1 MMLSSS
7 SRRLQAVL
15 PRRSLL
21 LGAAGLSVMATTLAA
36 CSSGAGPTLYTLSV
50 VPGQPAPGGPRFVE
64 VRQPTIASGL
74 DRDRI
79 VTADSGYKLTVS
91 PNDAWGDSLAGQ
103 ISRALAGDLAQRL
116 PGTSVFAEND
126 AVSTEP
132 QAYVELS
139 VTRFSAGP
147 SGAVQIEA
155 MLSVKGAQAGAPDTS
170 GQFFMQRV
178 LVQAPGVSSGT
189 IGMVQTLSQLLGQLA
204 DQAATQLRMMPPV
217 PPQDSMPQ
225 TPAAA
230 SGQHHRK

>member
-1 MMLSSS
+1 MTHSSS
-7 SRRLQAVL
+7 SRRLQASL

-21 LGAAGLSVMATTLAA
+21 LGVAGLGVMATTLTA
-36 CSSGAGPTLYTLSV
+36 CSGGAGPTLYTLSV

-79 VTADSGYKLTVS
+79 VTADTGYKLTVAA
-91 PNDAWGDSLAGQ
+91 NDAWGDSLAGQ

-139 VTRFSAGP
+139 VTRFSTGP

-155 MLSVKGAQAGAPDTS
+155 ALSVKGAQAGAPDTS
-170 GQFFMQRV
+170 GQFYMQRV
-178 LVQAPGVSSGT
+178 LVQAPAVSSGT
-189 IGMVQTLSQLLGQLA
+189 MAMVQALSQLLGQLA
-204 DQAATQLRMMPPV
+204 DQAAAQLRMMPPV
-217 PPQDSMPQ
+217 PDAQMTDSG
-225 TPAAA
+225 A
-230 SGQHHRK
+230 SGSASHHRK

>member
-1 MMLSSS
+1 M
-7 SRRLQAVL
+7 
-15 PRRSLL
+15 
-21 LGAAGLSVMATTLAA
+21 
-36 CSSGAGPTLYTLSV
+36 
-50 VPGQPAPGGPRFVE
+50 PGQPAPGGPRFVE

-91 PNDAWGDSLAGQ
+91 ANDAWGDSLAGQ
-103 ISRALAGDLAQRL
+103 ISRTLAGDLAQRL

-155 MLSVKGAQAGAPDTS
+155 ALSVKGAQAGAPDTS
-170 GQFFMQRV
+170 GQFYMQRV
-178 LVQAPGVSSGT
+178 LVQAPAVSSGT
-189 IGMVQTLSQLLGQLA
+189 MAMVEALSQLLGQLA
-204 DQAATQLRMMPPV
+204 DQAAAQLRMMPPV
-217 PPQDSMPQ
+217 PPESSPV
-225 TPAAA
+225 PASAA
-230 SGQHHRK
+230 GSHHRK

>member
-1 MMLSSS
+1 MTHSSS
-7 SRRLQAVL
+7 SRRLQAPL

-21 LGAAGLSVMATTLAA
+21 LGAAGLGVMATTLTA

-79 VTADSGYKLTVS
+79 VTADTGYKLTVAA
-91 PNDAWGDSLAGQ
+91 NDAWGDSLAGQ

-139 VTRFSAGP
+139 VTRFSTGP

-155 MLSVKGAQAGAPDTS
+155 ALSVKAAQAGAPDTS
-170 GQFFMQRV
+170 GQFYMQRV
-178 LVQAPGVSSGT
+178 LVQAPAVSSGT
-189 IGMVQTLSQLLGQLA
+189 MAMVQALSQLLGQLA
-204 DQAATQLRMMPPV
+204 DQAAAQLRMMPPV
-217 PPQDSMPQ
+217 PDAQMTD
-225 TPAAA
+225 AGA
-230 SGQHHRK
+230 SGSASHHRK

>member
-1 MMLSSS
+1 MTHSSS
-7 SRRLQAVL
+7 SRRLQASL

-21 LGAAGLSVMATTLAA
+21 LGAAGLGVMATTLTA
-36 CSSGAGPTLYTLSV
+36 CSGGAGPTLYTLSV

-79 VTADSGYKLTVS
+79 VTADTGYKLTVAA
-91 PNDAWGDSLAGQ
+91 NDAWGDSLAGQ

-139 VTRFSAGP
+139 VTRFSTGP

-155 MLSVKGAQAGAPDTS
+155 ALSVKGAQAGAPDTS
-170 GQFFMQRV
+170 GQFYMQRV
-178 LVQAPGVSSGT
+178 LVQAPAVSSGT
-189 IGMVQTLSQLLGQLA
+189 MAMVQALSQLLGQLA
-204 DQAATQLRMMPPV
+204 DQAAAQLRMMPPV
-217 PPQDSMPQ
+217 PESQ
-225 TPAAA
+225 TKDAGA
-230 SGQHHRK
+230 SGSAAHHRK

>member
-1 MMLSSS
+1 MTHSSS
-7 SRRLQAVL
+7 SRRLQAPL

-21 LGAAGLSVMATTLAA
+21 LGAAGLGVMATTLTA

-79 VTADSGYKLTVS
+79 VTADTGYKLTVAA
-91 PNDAWGDSLAGQ
+91 NDAWGDSLAGQ

-139 VTRFSAGP
+139 VTRFSTGP

-155 MLSVKGAQAGAPDTS
+155 ALSVKGAQAGAPDTS
-170 GQFFMQRV
+170 GQFYMQRV
-178 LVQAPGVSSGT
+178 LVQAPAVSSGT
-189 IGMVQTLSQLLGQLA
+189 MAMVQALSQLLGQLA
-204 DQAATQLRMMPPV
+204 DQAAAQLRMMPPV
-217 PPQDSMPQ
+217 PDAQTTDSG
-225 TPAAA
+225 AAGSA
-230 SGQHHRK
+230 SHHRR

>member
-1 MMLSSS
+1 MTHSSS
-7 SRRLQAVL
+7 SRRLQASL

-21 LGAAGLSVMATTLAA
+21 LGAAGLGVMATTLTA
-36 CSSGAGPTLYTLSV
+36 CSGGAGPTLYTLSV

-79 VTADSGYKLTVS
+79 VTADTGYKLTVAA
-91 PNDAWGDSLAGQ
+91 NDAWGDSLAGQ

-139 VTRFSAGP
+139 VTRFSTGP

-155 MLSVKGAQAGAPDTS
+155 ALSVKGAQAGAPDTS
-170 GQFFMQRV
+170 GQFYMQRV
-178 LVQAPGVSSGT
+178 LVQAPAVSSGT
-189 IGMVQTLSQLLGQLA
+189 MAMVQALSQLLGQLA
-204 DQAATQLRMMPPV
+204 DQAAAQLRMMPPV
-217 PPQDSMPQ
+217 PESQ
-225 TPAAA
+225 TTDAGA
-230 SGQHHRK
+230 SGSVSHHRK

>member
-1 MMLSSS
+1 MTFSPS
-7 SRRLQAVL
+7 SRRLQAAL

-21 LGAAGLSVMATTLAA
+21 LGAAGLGVMATTLTA

-91 PNDAWGDSLAGQ
+91 ANDAWGDSLAGQ
-103 ISRALAGDLAQRL
+103 ISRTLAGDLAQRL

-155 MLSVKGAQAGAPDTS
+155 ALSVKGAQAGAPDTS
-170 GQFFMQRV
+170 GQFYMQRV
-178 LVQAPGVSSGT
+178 LVQAPAVSSGT
-189 IGMVQTLSQLLGQLA
+189 MAMVEALSQLLGQLA
-204 DQAATQLRMMPPV
+204 DQAAAQLRMMPPEPPESSPV
-217 PPQDSMPQ
+217 PAS
-225 TPAAA
+225 AAG
-230 SGQHHRK
+230 SRHRK

>member
-1 MMLSSS
+1 MTHSSS
-7 SRRLQAVL
+7 SRRLQAPL

-21 LGAAGLSVMATTLAA
+21 LGAAGLGVMATTLTA
-36 CSSGAGPTLYTLSV
+36 CSGGAGPTLYTLSV

-79 VTADSGYKLTVS
+79 VTADTGYKLTVAA
-91 PNDAWGDSLAGQ
+91 NDAWGDSLAGQ

-139 VTRFSAGP
+139 VTRFSTGP

-155 MLSVKGAQAGAPDTS
+155 ALSVKGAQAGAPDTS
-170 GQFFMQRV
+170 GQFYMQRV
-178 LVQAPGVSSGT
+178 LVQAPAVSSGT
-189 IGMVQTLSQLLGQLA
+189 MAMVQALSQLLGQLA
-204 DQAATQLRMMPPV
+204 DQAAAQLRMMPPV
-217 PPQDSMPQ
+217 PDAQMTDSG
-225 TPAAA
+225 A
-230 SGQHHRK
+230 SGSASHHRK

>member
-1 MMLSSS
+1 MTHSSS
-7 SRRLQAVL
+7 SRRLQAPL

-21 LGAAGLSVMATTLAA
+21 LGAAGLGVMATTLTA
-36 CSSGAGPTLYTLSV
+36 CSGGAGPTLYTLSV

-79 VTADSGYKLTVS
+79 VTADTGYKLTVAA
-91 PNDAWGDSLAGQ
+91 NDAWGDSLAGQ

-139 VTRFSAGP
+139 VTRFSTGP

-155 MLSVKGAQAGAPDTS
+155 ALSVKGAQAGAPDTS
-170 GQFFMQRV
+170 GQFYMQRV
-178 LVQAPGVSSGT
+178 LVQAPAVSSGT
-189 IGMVQTLSQLLGQLA
+189 MAMVQALSQLLGQLA
-204 DQAATQLRMMPPV
+204 DQAAAQLRMMPPV
-217 PPQDSMPQ
+217 PDAQTTDSG
-225 TPAAA
+225 A
-230 SGQHHRK
+230 SGSASHHRK